1 MKRKFISHK
10 RTQGTQGI
18 EMGKRQA
25 ELIVDSVR
33 SREPS
38 PFGIALRRF
47 DLGRSQR
54 AKIRQAQDDRS
65 FLDNL
70 MVLI

>member
-1 MKRKFISHK
+1 
-10 RTQGTQGI
+10 
-18 EMGKRQA
+18 MGKRQA

-54 AKIRQAQDDRS
+54 PRFDKLWVTQGFEKCFSILSCDGLGLPLQ
-65 FLDNL
+65 L
-70 MVLI
+70 MRT